1 VGGKNPKVLARMKR
15 RQRIR
20 KRIRGTQE
28 RPRLSVFRSARH
40 IYAQIVV
47 DKSGETLASASTVCR
62 EVREDGKTKGK
73 TEMAGKVGA
82 LLAQRAAERG
92 VTSVTF
98 DRGGYRYH
106 GRIKALAEAAREKG
120 LAF

>member
-1 VGGKNPKVLARMKR
+1 MGGKNPKVLARMKR

-47 DKSGETLASASTVCR
+47 DTSGETLASASTICR
-62 EVREDGKTKGK
+62 EVRENRKTKGK
-73 TEMAGKVGA
+73 TEVAGRVGT

-106 GRIKALAEAAREKG
+106 GRIKALAEAARENG

>member
-1 VGGKNPKVLARMKR
+1 VGGKNPTVLARMKR
-15 RQRIR
+15 RQSIR

-47 DKSGETLASASTVCR
+47 DTSGETLASASTVCR
-62 EVREDGKTKGK
+62 EVRENRKTKGK
-73 TEMAGKVGA
+73 TEVAGRVGT

-106 GRIKALAEAAREKG
+106 GRIKALAEAARENG

>member
-1 VGGKNPKVLARMKR
+1 MGGKNPRVLARTKR

-47 DKSGETLASASTVCR
+47 DTSGETLASASTICR
-62 EVREDGKTKGK
+62 EVRKNGKTKKK
-73 TEMAGKVGA
+73 TEMAGKVGT

-120 LAF
+120 LTF

>member
-1 VGGKNPKVLARMKR
+1 MGGKNPKVLARIKR

-47 DKSGETLASASTVCR
+47 DTSGETLASASTVCR
-62 EVREDGKTKGK
+62 EVREDRKTKGK

>member
-15 RQRIR
+15 RQSIR

-47 DKSGETLASASTVCR
+47 DTSGETLASASTVCR
-62 EVREDGKTKGK
+62 EVRENRKTKGK
-73 TEMAGKVGA
+73 TEVAGRVGT

-106 GRIKALAEAAREKG
+106 GRIKALAEAARENG